1 MPRAAHAAP
10 RRARR
15 SDYERTRRR
24 LLDSARSLM
33 AERGPESLTVS
44 AVAHAAELNRTTAYQ
59 HFRTRDELVRAVSEE
74 IVAEVVGVLADPRPL
89 PERIDSL
96 VTYTLERPEIAR
108 LALHLLLSESP
119 FPRAAWNRAVSEVR
133 KIAESAGGREG
144 VDPEML
150 LHVLMASG
158 ILWPLHARSE
168 FEDAASARRATERLA
183 RELKRLLLFGLL
195 RPEAW
200 PELVASLETDAPA
213 SGRRKNKRRDP

>member
-1 MPRAAHAAP
+1 M
-10 RRARR
+10 
-15 SDYERTRRR
+15 DYERTRRR
-24 LLDSARSLM
+24 LLDGARTLM
-33 AERGPESLTVS
+33 AERGPEGLTVS

-59 HFRTRDELVRAVSEE
+59 HFRSRDALVRAVTDELIAE
-74 IVAEVVGVLADPRPL
+74 IVGVLADPRPL
-89 PERIDSL
+89 GERIDFL
-96 VTYTLERPEIAR
+96 ATYFLERPEIAR

-119 FPRAAWNRAVSEVR
+119 FPRDAWNRAVSEVR
-133 KIAESAGGREG
+133 RIADGAGGRSG

-168 FEDAASARRATERLA
+168 FEDAASARRATRRLA

-200 PELVASLETDAPA
+200 PELVASLEQDAPA
-213 SGRRKNKRRDP
+213 SGRRRRREP